1 MENKI
6 CIYAICKNEMKF
18 VDRWL
23 NSMAEADSIAVL
35 DTGSTDGT
43 YEYLLQQKE
52 KYPQLIVAQKE
63 IAPWRFDVAR
73 NESLKLVPEDCNIL
87 FSTDLDEI
95 LEPGWAQPLREQWI
109 EGFHERGLYLY
120 TWSHLEDGSPG
131 RVITYDKIHS
141 RNWLWKAP
149 VHEYLFNI
157 NTLSEDYSSMN
168 IINFINDDLI
178 HLHHYAD
185 NTKSRSNYLPLLE
198 LRAQEFPNDYYGL
211 IYLGREYMFCNNFNK
226 AIETFNYI
234 IANFNNHIGEL
245 DYTSCYY
252 FLSNCYF
259 ELKDYKQAIVHCQ
272 QAINID
278 STYREPYI
286 LIAKIFLELQNYELA
301 KSYLIQGL
309 KNSMRH
315 YSWLE
320 SDYSWAWEPWDL
332 LCQICF
338 YKGEKLESIAYASK
352 ALSYEP
358 TNQRLHDNLKICL
371 QLSQDN
377 ELI

>member
-23 NSMAEADSIAVL
+23 DSMAEADSIAVL

-73 NESLKLVPEDCNIL
+73 NESLKLVPKDCNIL

-95 LEPGWAQPLREQWI
+95 LESGWAQPLREQWI

-131 RVITYDKIHS
+131 RIITYDKIHS

-168 IINFINDDLI
+168 IVNFINDDLI

-259 ELKDYKQAIVHCQ
+259 ELKDYKQAIIHCQ

-309 KNSMRH
+309 KNSIRH